1 MAKFP
6 LTVQAK
12 NLAFIEKI
20 SDAFYLDTD
29 RRPKPLQEFKKAF
42 TARAVRDIHEEII
55 RLWPKTMD
63 ITKTLASTA
72 ADVSGLYIGD
82 YALDNLVQSIVRHS
96 LYAGKLLIADPFIYP
111 HSVTDEFN
119 PILNP
124 EQYRT
129 QTLRNV
135 NLWLTLAPWIRAGLV
150 EIIRTPAE
158 FDHKLQW
165 NAMKEQEKKF
175 SDSPELQAAQR
186 ITADELKGRHIEKWK
201 YRDLVMS
208 LPDDALIDHLE
219 KLADPAK
226 GITKE
231 DLLAHVRR
239 QRDNDP
245 DFLEVAPKNYKEAQ
259 LSMLTTGPMY
269 NIARLTA
276 SLTGSYLVTDL
287 TSKWKEIELDRTGRS
302 AEMDVWSPFAKA
314 FQEAEFKYLNDV
326 SIEDA
331 LRLRQEDRLG
341 TMRAFLRGVWKL
353 ACDPNSFEKVNAG
366 LLADELGAEV
376 AKAKAEWNKIDQD
389 LLKTAIGGTG
399 AGLLAAGPL
408 IGSGQGLFLAGAALL
423 GGGATLVATAWQRR
437 NFREQFPAA
446 FFLRL

>member
-29 RRPKPLQEFKKAF
+29 RKPKPLHEFKKAF

-72 ADVSGLYIGD
+72 TDVSGLYIGD
-82 YALDNLVQSIVRHS
+82 YAPDNLVQSIVRHS

-150 EIIRTPAE
+150 EIIRTPAD

-165 NAMKEQEKKF
+165 NSMKEQEKKF
-175 SDSPELQAAQR
+175 SNSPELQAAQK
-186 ITADELKGRHIEKWK
+186 TTVDELKGRHIEKWK

-208 LPDDALIDHLE
+208 LPDDALINRLE
-219 KLADPAK
+219 KFADPAK

-366 LLADELGAEV
+366 LLADELRAEA
-376 AKAKAEWNKIDQD
+376 AKAKAEWNKIDQA
-389 LLKTAIGGTG
+389 LLNTAIGGTG

>member
-6 LTVQAK
+6 LTVYAK

-20 SDAFYLDTD
+20 SDTFYLDTD
-29 RRPKPLQEFKKAF
+29 RRPRPLQEFKKAF
-42 TARAVRDIHEEII
+42 TAKAVRDIHEEII

-82 YALDNLVQSIVRHS
+82 YTRDKLVQSIVRHS

-135 NLWLTLAPWIRAGLV
+135 NLWLTLAPWIKAGLV

-165 NAMKEQEKKF
+165 DSMKEQEKKF
-175 SDSPELQAAQR
+175 ANSSELQAAQK
-186 ITADELKGRHIEKWK
+186 ITVDELKGRHIEKWK

-208 LPDDALIDHLE
+208 LPDDALIDRLE
-219 KLADPAK
+219 KLADPSK

-231 DLLAHVRR
+231 DLLAHVHR
-239 QRDNDP
+239 QRDSDP
-245 DFLEVAPKNYKEAQ
+245 DFLEVAPKNYKDAQ

-287 TSKWKEIELDRTGRS
+287 TSK
-302 AEMDVWSPFAKA
+302 
-314 FQEAEFKYLNDV
+314 
-326 SIEDA
+326 
-331 LRLRQEDRLG
+331 
-341 TMRAFLRGVWKL
+341 
-353 ACDPNSFEKVNAG
+353 
-366 LLADELGAEV
+366 
-376 AKAKAEWNKIDQD
+376 
-389 LLKTAIGGTG
+389 
-399 AGLLAAGPL
+399 
-408 IGSGQGLFLAGAALL
+408 
-423 GGGATLVATAWQRR
+423 
-437 NFREQFPAA
+437 
-446 FFLRL
+446 